1 MRFSVSVHKIP
12 QRVRFMFQSVVSS
25 VVKATVSTLS
35 IHPDRSQFFRYETFT
50 LSCEVPGTFS
60 GWKVMRNTSSSSLV
74 PCEAG
79 WGLPEGSSCTNKAV
93 YTSDTGLY
101 WCESEQGEHSNVLNI
116 TVNIGEVILEVPALP
131 VTEGGEV
138 VLRCSF
144 KQRYTPKSASDF
156 SASFFR
162 DGVFIGTQPEGK
174 MVLKPVSESDEGFY
188 KCEHPTEGQSPQ
200 SFLAVRVQDQPNTV
214 SPPPPPPPPPPP
226 SPVSMYI
233 LNLVFS
239 VLLFITFIMVV
250 CICVY
255 RKWARARADA
265 KRRSR
270 SLSLG

>member
-1 MRFSVSVHKIP
+1 
-12 QRVRFMFQSVVSS
+12 MFQSVVSS

-200 SFLAVRVQDQPNTV
+200 SFLAVRGED
-214 SPPPPPPPPPPP
+214 PPPPPPPPPPP

-255 RKWARARADA
+255 RKWARGKSTSKHPSD
-265 KRRSR
+265 RRIC
-270 SLSLG
+270 